1 MMRLSATLPAMTI
14 TREAIV
20 GLAYLAAYVLLDRV
34 SLYESYAP
42 LGTTPWNPSIGLSF
56 VLILVFGRQFVAL
69 LFIAPLLADIANRHD
84 SLVWPT
90 EMLSVVAI
98 GTNYSAALF
107 SLSKRSI
114 CFDPALLSLRD
125 VLLLILAATVSAAF
139 VASCHVAIMIGA
151 GVTPVGEFTTAF
163 LRCWVAD
170 VVGILAVAPSIMI
183 VLTRRR
189 FLPFSIETVL
199 QCAFTIGALILI
211 FGIAEERKFQLFYVL
226 LLPIVW
232 MAVRNGLEGA
242 AAGILLTQ
250 IGVILGVA
258 LFPDTRDELVA
269 LQCLMLVLTAT
280 GLVAGALVTER
291 QRVETQLQLHRDSLA
306 RLAQFGSMVELAAAV
321 AHEVNQPLMAA
332 GTYARLVADAMT
344 SSSGEATEVRELA
357 HRTVAQI
364 NRAGEVMRRL
374 RAMLRL
380 DRSNRTAVPFVQIVT
395 NTIALCEQDLKQSG
409 VYVCVDIARG
419 APSVLVDILQ
429 IEQVLLNL
437 IRNSIEAIRHKAQ
450 VGGTIVIE
458 ARRADD
464 AFIEARITDSGP
476 GFSREYLESGI
487 LSLSSSRAKGLGIG
501 LPLSRSIIEAHR
513 GRLWLD
519 AASQRASVH
528 FTLPI
533 A

>member
-1 MMRLSATLPAMTI
+1 MMRLNATLPAMTI
-14 TREAIV
+14 TREVIV

-90 EMLSVVAI
+90 EILSVVAI
-98 GTNYSAALF
+98 GTSYSA
-107 SLSKRSI
+107 
-114 CFDPALLSLRD
+114 
-125 VLLLILAATVSAAF
+125 
-139 VASCHVAIMIGA
+139 
-151 GVTPVGEFTTAF
+151 
-163 LRCWVAD
+163 
-170 VVGILAVAPSIMI
+170 
-183 VLTRRR
+183 
-189 FLPFSIETVL
+189 
-199 QCAFTIGALILI
+199 
-211 FGIAEERKFQLFYVL
+211 
-226 LLPIVW
+226 
-232 MAVRNGLEGA
+232 A
-242 AAGILLTQ
+242 AAGILSTQ

-291 QRVETQLQLHRDSLA
+291 QRVESQLQLHRDSLA
-306 RLAQFGSMVELAAAV
+306 RLAQFGSMAELAAAM

-332 GTYARLVADAMT
+332 GTYARLVADAMS

-364 NRAGEVMRRL
+364 NRAGEVIRRL

-409 VYVCVDIARG
+409 VDVCVDIARG

-437 IRNSIEAIRHKAQ
+437 IRNSIDAIRHNAQ

-464 AFIEARITDSGP
+464 AFIEASITDSGP

>member
-1 MMRLSATLPAMTI
+1 
-14 TREAIV
+14 
-20 GLAYLAAYVLLDRV
+20 
-34 SLYESYAP
+34 
-42 LGTTPWNPSIGLSF
+42 
-56 VLILVFGRQFVAL
+56 
-69 LFIAPLLADIANRHD
+69 
-84 SLVWPT
+84 
-90 EMLSVVAI
+90 
-98 GTNYSAALF
+98 
-107 SLSKRSI
+107 
-114 CFDPALLSLRD
+114 
-125 VLLLILAATVSAAF
+125 
-139 VASCHVAIMIGA
+139 
-151 GVTPVGEFTTAF
+151 
-163 LRCWVAD
+163 
-170 VVGILAVAPSIMI
+170 
-183 VLTRRR
+183 
-189 FLPFSIETVL
+189 
-199 QCAFTIGALILI
+199 
-211 FGIAEERKFQLFYVL
+211 
-226 LLPIVW
+226 
-232 MAVRNGLEGA
+232 MA
-242 AAGILLTQ
+242 
-250 IGVILGVA
+250 
-258 LFPDTRDELVA
+258 
-269 LQCLMLVLTAT
+269 
-280 GLVAGALVTER
+280 
-291 QRVETQLQLHRDSLA
+291 
-306 RLAQFGSMVELAAAV
+306 ELAAAV

-332 GTYARLVADAMT
+332 GTYARLVADAMR

-364 NRAGEVMRRL
+364 NRAGEVIRRL

-409 VYVCVDIARG
+409 VDVCVDIARG

-437 IRNSIEAIRHKAQ
+437 IRNSIDAIRHNAQ

-464 AFIEARITDSGP
+464 AFIEASITDSGP

>member
-1 MMRLSATLPAMTI
+1 MRLNATLPAMTI

-34 SLYESYAP
+34 SLYELYAP
-42 LGTTPWNPSIGLSF
+42 LGTTPWNPSIGASF

-69 LFIAPLLADIANRHD
+69 LFIAPLLADIANRHN

-90 EMLSVVAI
+90 EILSVVAI
-98 GTNYSAALF
+98 GTSYSAALL

-125 VLLLILAATVSAAF
+125 VLLLV
-139 VASCHVAIMIGA
+139 
-151 GVTPVGEFTTAF
+151 
-163 LRCWVAD
+163 
-170 VVGILAVAPSIMI
+170 LAVI

-211 FGIAEERKFQLFYVL
+211 FGIAGERKFQLFYVL

-291 QRVETQLQLHRDSLA
+291 QRVETQLQLHRDLLA
-306 RLAQFGSMVELAAAV
+306 RLAQFGSMAELAAAV

-332 GTYARLVADAMT
+332 GTYARLVADAMS

-409 VYVCVDIARG
+409 VDVCVDIARG

-437 IRNSIEAIRHKAQ
+437 IRNSIEAIRHNAQ

-501 LPLSRSIIEAHR
+501 LPLSRFIIEAHR